1 MNDFIPLSHQKTW
14 SKDNH
19 VSIGV
24 SIQFEPKKLEL
35 MTRIREFDNESHPP
49 FLCAN
54 G

>member
-1 MNDFIPLSHQKTW
+1 MILSLSLIKKHNRKT
-14 SKDNH
+14 
-19 VSIGV
+19 ITFQLA
-24 SIQFEPKKLEL
+24 IQFEPKKLEL